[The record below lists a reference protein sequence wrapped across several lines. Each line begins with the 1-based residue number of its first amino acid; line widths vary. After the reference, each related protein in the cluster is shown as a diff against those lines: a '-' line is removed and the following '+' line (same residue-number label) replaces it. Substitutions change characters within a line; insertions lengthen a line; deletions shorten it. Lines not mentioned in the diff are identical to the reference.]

1 MVGKK
6 LLHKQSAQRKSH
18 PRHIKAVKKKVMIV
32 DDDNELLR
40 EIKALIMLQGYKT
53 FVFSS
58 GISALRM
65 VKQIKPDI
73 ILLDIKMSGMD
84 GFDVVEELRRF
95 PDISAIPVIFMSAFY
110 TGKEHSILM
119 NFFGIKARL
128 VKPFNPLEL
137 LEKIDQ
143 ILKERELLEKKSANN

>member
-1 MVGKK
+1 MLKKK
-6 LLHKQSAQRKSH
+6 LLHKQPKRKKSLSGRAKAAQ
-18 PRHIKAVKKKVMIV
+18 KKVMIV

-40 EIKALIMLQGYKT
+40 EIKSLIMLQGYKT

-65 VKQIKPDI
+65 VQQIKPDI

-137 LEKIDQ
+137 LEKIEHV
-143 ILKERELLEKKSANN
+143 LKERELVEKKSANN